1 MRMLLA
7 AIIIS
12 VMLLVSSATSL
23 EARTGKTTAVIL
35 NQPPKSVYIGDQL
48 KVTGQLIETNTGE
61 GIANAEIKVI
71 DNKPSGQVI
80 LVSIKTR
87 KYGFFTSTWKMSLE
101 DPRDKTVHLI
111 VKYGG
116 SENYIG
122 SISREHTITVRLLPL
137 EINFLYLKSSYK
149 QGETPEIIFE
159 VTSRRK
165 LVEPDTVYASF
176 NGQIVRPAVYG
187 TGNYVYETVPLSK
200 GHNQFFVNVS
210 KVGYETVSRIIT
222 IRVN

>member
-1 MRMLLA
+1 M
-7 AIIIS
+7 
-12 VMLLVSSATSL
+12 
-23 EARTGKTTAVIL
+23 
-35 NQPPKSVYIGDQL
+35 P
-48 KVTGQLIETNTGE
+48 
-61 GIANAEIKVI
+61 
-71 DNKPSGQVI
+71 
-80 LVSIKTR
+80 
-87 KYGFFTSTWKMSLE
+87 LE

-111 VKYGG
+111 VKYDG
-116 SENYIG
+116 SANYVG

-159 VTSRRK
+159 VTSRGK
-165 LVEPDTVYASF
+165 LVKPDIIYASF
-176 NGQIVRPAVYG
+176 NGQIVTPAVYG
-187 TGNYVYETVPLSK
+187 TGNYVYETTPLSK